1 MEYIIL
7 GLLLFKPMTVYEI
20 RTYIQKNLT
29 TICSDSLG
37 SIQIAVKKLFNKEYI
52 TTKEY
57 LERGLVKKKHS
68 ITSLGV
74 EHYKE
79 WVGSPINIA
88 KMTNMEESKFYFL
101 GTASKEKRIS
111 FLKSYIS
118 SLKDQFNKLVQIKEL
133 TKGGKDIA
141 IRTHL
146 ERIANEKQITDNLSA
161 VSEEDNMQSIF
172 ENTYSYQIYLL
183 EYGLNKVKSDISF
196 YEKILKLEMEDN
208 K

>member
-7 GLLLFKPMTVYEI
+7 GLLLFKSMTVYEI
-20 RTYIQKNLT
+20 RSYVQKNLT

-37 SIQIAVKKLFNKEYI
+37 SIQIAIKKLINKGYI
-52 TTKEY
+52 TTNEY

-118 SLKDQFNKLVQIKEL
+118 SLKEQFNKLNVIKECS
-133 TKGGKDIA
+133 KGSKEITILA
-141 IRTHL
+141 HL
-146 ERIANEKQITDNLSA
+146 ERVSNEPEITDNLSV
-161 VSEEDNMQSIF
+161 VSEEKDIRNIF
-172 ENTYSYQIYLL
+172 ENTYTYQIYLL
-183 EYGLNKVKSDISF
+183 EYGLNRVKSDISF
-196 YEKILKLEMEDN
+196 YERILKLEME

>member
-20 RTYIQKNLT
+20 RIYIQKNLT

-37 SIQIAVKKLFNKEYI
+37 SIQIAVKKLLNKGYI

-118 SLKDQFNKLVQIKEL
+118 SLKEQFNKLVQIKEL
-133 TKGGKDIA
+133 TKGAKDIA

-146 ERIANEKQITDNLSA
+146 ERIANEKQITDNLSV
-161 VSEEDNMQSIF
+161 VSEEDNMQNIF

-183 EYGLNKVKSDISF
+183 EYGLNRVKSDISF
-196 YEKILKLEMEDN
+196 YEKILKLEMED

>member
-20 RTYIQKNLT
+20 RVYIQKNLT

-37 SIQIAVKKLFNKEYI
+37 SIQIAIKKLLNKGYI

-118 SLKDQFNKLVQIKEL
+118 SLKEQFNKLVRIKEL
-133 TKGGKDIA
+133 TKGAKDIA
-141 IRTHL
+141 IHTHL
-146 ERIANEKQITDNLSA
+146 ERIANEKQITDNLSV

-183 EYGLNKVKSDISF
+183 EYGLNRVKSDISF
-196 YEKILKLEMEDN
+196 YEKILKLETED

>member
-20 RTYIQKNLT
+20 RMYIQKNLT

-37 SIQIAVKKLFNKEYI
+37 SIQIAVRKLLNKGYI
-52 TTKEY
+52 TTKEC

-118 SLKDQFNKLVQIKEL
+118 SLKEQLNKLVEIKEL
-133 TKGGKDIA
+133 TKGAKDIT
-141 IRTHL
+141 IHTHL
-146 ERIANEKQITDNLSA
+146 ERITNEKQITDNLSA

-183 EYGLNKVKSDISF
+183 EYGLNKVKSDIYF
-196 YEKILKLEMEDN
+196 YEKILKLEMED

>member
-20 RTYIQKNLT
+20 RIYIQKNLT

-37 SIQIAVKKLFNKEYI
+37 SIQIAVKKLLNKGYI

-68 ITSLGV
+68 ITSIGV

-88 KMTNMEESKFYFL
+88 KMTNMEESKLYFL

-118 SLKDQFNKLVQIKEL
+118 SLKEQFNKLVRIKEL
-133 TKGGKDIA
+133 TKGAKDIA
-141 IRTHL
+141 IHTHL
-146 ERIANEKQITDNLSA
+146 ERIANEKQITDNLSV

-183 EYGLNKVKSDISF
+183 EYGLNRVKSDISF
-196 YEKILKLEMEDN
+196 YEKILKLEMED

>member
-20 RTYIQKNLT
+20 RVYIQKNLT

-37 SIQIAVKKLFNKEYI
+37 SIQIAVKKLLNKGYI

-118 SLKDQFNKLVQIKEL
+118 SLKEQFNKLVRIKEL
-133 TKGGKDIA
+133 TKGAKDIA
-141 IRTHL
+141 IHTHL
-146 ERIANEKQITDNLSA
+146 ERIANEKQITDNLSV

-183 EYGLNKVKSDISF
+183 EYGLNRVKSDISF
-196 YEKILKLEMEDN
+196 YEKILKLEMED

>member
-20 RTYIQKNLT
+20 RMYIQKNLT

-37 SIQIAVKKLFNKEYI
+37 SIQIAVKKLLNKGYI

-118 SLKDQFNKLVQIKEL
+118 SLKEQFNKLVRIKEL
-133 TKGGKDIA
+133 TKGAKDIA
-141 IRTHL
+141 VRTHL
-146 ERIANEKQITDNLSA
+146 ERIANEKQITDNLSV

-183 EYGLNKVKSDISF
+183 EYGLNRVKSDISF
-196 YEKILKLEMEDN
+196 YEKILKLEMED

>member
-20 RTYIQKNLT
+20 RIYIQKNLT

-37 SIQIAVKKLFNKEYI
+37 SIQIAAKKLLNKGYI

-111 FLKSYIS
+111 FLKSYIL
-118 SLKDQFNKLVQIKEL
+118 SLKEQFNKLVQIKEL
-133 TKGGKDIA
+133 TKGAKDIA
-141 IRTHL
+141 IHTHL
-146 ERIANEKQITDNLSA
+146 ERIANEKQITNNLSV

-183 EYGLNKVKSDISF
+183 EYGLNRVKSDISF
-196 YEKILKLEMEDN
+196 YEKILKLEMED
-208 K
+208 

>member
-20 RTYIQKNLT
+20 RIYIQKNLT

-37 SIQIAVKKLFNKEYI
+37 SIQIAVKKLLNKGYI

-118 SLKDQFNKLVQIKEL
+118 SLKEQFNKLVKIKEL
-133 TKGGKDIA
+133 TKGAKDIA

-146 ERIANEKQITDNLSA
+146 ERIANEKQITDNLSV

-183 EYGLNKVKSDISF
+183 EYGLNRVKSDISF
-196 YEKILKLEMEDN
+196 YEKILKLEMED

>member
-20 RTYIQKNLT
+20 RIYIQKNLT

-37 SIQIAVKKLFNKEYI
+37 SIQIAIKKLLNKGYI

-88 KMTNMEESKFYFL
+88 KMTNMEESKLYFL
-101 GTASKEKRIS
+101 GTASKEKRVS

-118 SLKDQFNKLVQIKEL
+118 SLKEQFNKLVRIKEL
-133 TKGGKDIA
+133 TKGAKDIA

-146 ERIANEKQITDNLSA
+146 ERIANEKQITNNLSV

-183 EYGLNKVKSDISF
+183 EYGLNRVKSDISF
-196 YEKILKLEMEDN
+196 YEKILRLETEN
-208 K
+208 E

>member
-20 RTYIQKNLT
+20 RIYIQKNLT

-37 SIQIAVKKLFNKEYI
+37 SIQIAVKKLLNKGYI

-118 SLKDQFNKLVQIKEL
+118 SLKEQFNKLVRIKEL
-133 TKGGKDIA
+133 TKGAKDIA
-141 IRTHL
+141 IHTHL
-146 ERIANEKQITDNLSA
+146 ERIANEKQITDNLSV

-183 EYGLNKVKSDISF
+183 EYGLNRVKSDISF
-196 YEKILKLEMEDN
+196 YEKILKLEMED

>member
-20 RTYIQKNLT
+20 RVYIQKNLT

-37 SIQIAVKKLFNKEYI
+37 SIQIAVKKLLNKGYI

-118 SLKDQFNKLVQIKEL
+118 SLKEQFNKLVRIKEL
-133 TKGGKDIA
+133 TKGAKDIA
-141 IRTHL
+141 IHTHL
-146 ERIANEKQITDNLSA
+146 ERIANEKQITDNLSV

-183 EYGLNKVKSDISF
+183 EYGLNRVKSDISF
-196 YEKILKLEMEDN
+196 YENILKLEMED

>member
-7 GLLLFKPMTVYEI
+7 GLLLFKSMTVYEI
-20 RTYIQKNLT
+20 RSYVQKNLT

-37 SIQIAVKKLFNKEYI
+37 SIQIAIKKLINKGYI
-52 TTKEY
+52 TTNEY

-74 EHYKE
+74 ERYKE

-118 SLKDQFNKLVQIKEL
+118 SLKEQFNKLHVIKEFS
-133 TKGGKDIA
+133 KGAKEIA
-141 IRTHL
+141 ILAHL
-146 ERIANEKQITDNLSA
+146 ERVSNEPEITDNLSV
-161 VSEEDNMQSIF
+161 VSEEKDIRNIF
-172 ENTYSYQIYLL
+172 ENTYTYQIYLL
-183 EYGLNKVKSDISF
+183 EYGLNRVKSDISF
-196 YEKILKLEMEDN
+196 YERILKLEME

>member
-20 RTYIQKNLT
+20 RIYIQKNLT

-37 SIQIAVKKLFNKEYI
+37 SIQIAVKKLLNKGYI

-74 EHYKE
+74 KHYKE

-118 SLKDQFNKLVQIKEL
+118 SLKEQFNKLVKIKEL
-133 TKGGKDIA
+133 TKGAKDIA

-146 ERIANEKQITDNLSA
+146 ERIANEKQITDNLSV

-172 ENTYSYQIYLL
+172 ESTYSYQIYLL
-183 EYGLNKVKSDISF
+183 EYGLNRVKSDISF
-196 YEKILKLEMEDN
+196 YEKILKLEMED

>member
-20 RTYIQKNLT
+20 RAYIQKNLT

-37 SIQIAVKKLFNKEYI
+37 SIQIAIKKLLNKGYI
-52 TTKEY
+52 TKNEY
-57 LERGLVKKKHS
+57 TERGLTKKKHT
-68 ITSLGV
+68 ITLLGV
-74 EHYKE
+74 QHYKE

-101 GTASKEKRIS
+101 GTAPKEKRIS

-118 SLKDQFNKLVQIKEL
+118 SLKGQLSKLTAIKEVS
-133 TKGGKDIA
+133 KGMKDEA
-141 IRTHL
+141 ILANL
-146 ERIANEKQITDNLSA
+146 ERVSGEKEITDNLSA
-161 VSEEDNMQSIF
+161 VSKEKDVRSVF
-172 ENTYSYQIYLL
+172 ESTYYYQIYLL
-183 EYGLNKVKSDISF
+183 EYGLNRVKSDISF
-196 YEKILKLEMEDN
+196 YEKILRLETG

>member
-7 GLLLFKPMTVYEI
+7 GLLLFKSMTVYEI
-20 RTYIQKNLT
+20 RSYVQKNLT

-37 SIQIAVKKLFNKEYI
+37 SIQIAIKKLINKGYI
-52 TTKEY
+52 TTNEY

-74 EHYKE
+74 ERYKE

-118 SLKDQFNKLVQIKEL
+118 SLKEQFDKLHVIKEFS
-133 TKGGKDIA
+133 KGAKEIA
-141 IRTHL
+141 ILAHL
-146 ERIANEKQITDNLSA
+146 ERVSNEPEITDNLSV
-161 VSEEDNMQSIF
+161 VSEEKDIRNIF
-172 ENTYSYQIYLL
+172 ENTYTYQIYLL
-183 EYGLNKVKSDISF
+183 EYGLNRVKSDISF
-196 YEKILKLEMEDN
+196 YEKILKLEME

>member
-20 RTYIQKNLT
+20 RIYIQKNLT

-37 SIQIAVKKLFNKEYI
+37 SIQIAVKKLLNKGYI

-118 SLKDQFNKLVQIKEL
+118 SLKEQFNKLVQIKEL
-133 TKGGKDIA
+133 TKGAKNIA

-146 ERIANEKQITDNLSA
+146 ERIANEKQITDNLSV
-161 VSEEDNMQSIF
+161 VSEENNMQSIF

-183 EYGLNKVKSDISF
+183 EYGLNRVKSDISF
-196 YEKILKLEMEDN
+196 YEKILKLEMED

>member
-7 GLLLFKPMTVYEI
+7 GLLLFKSMTVYEI
-20 RTYIQKNLT
+20 RSYVQKNLT

-37 SIQIAVKKLFNKEYI
+37 SIQIAIKKLINKGYI
-52 TTKEY
+52 TTNEY
-57 LERGLVKKKHS
+57 HERGLVKKKHS

-101 GTASKEKRIS
+101 GTASKEKRIL

-118 SLKDQFNKLVQIKEL
+118 SLKEQFNKLHVIKECS
-133 TKGGKDIA
+133 KGSKEITILA
-141 IRTHL
+141 HL
-146 ERIANEKQITDNLSA
+146 ERVSNEPEITNSLSV
-161 VSEEDNMQSIF
+161 VSEEKDIRNIF
-172 ENTYSYQIYLL
+172 ENTYTYQIYLL
-183 EYGLNKVKSDISF
+183 EYGLNRVKSDISF
-196 YEKILKLEMEDN
+196 YERILKLEME

>member
-20 RTYIQKNLT
+20 RIYIQKNLT

-37 SIQIAVKKLFNKEYI
+37 SIQIAVKKLLNKGYI

-68 ITSLGV
+68 ISSLGV

-88 KMTNMEESKFYFL
+88 KMTNMEESKLYFL

-118 SLKDQFNKLVQIKEL
+118 SLKEQFNKLVRIKEL
-133 TKGGKDIA
+133 TKGAKDIA
-141 IRTHL
+141 IHTHL
-146 ERIANEKQITDNLSA
+146 ERIANEKQITDNLSV
-161 VSEEDNMQSIF
+161 VSEEDTMQSIF

-183 EYGLNKVKSDISF
+183 EYGLNRVKSDISF
-196 YEKILKLEMEDN
+196 YEKILKLEMED

>member
-20 RTYIQKNLT
+20 RAYVQKNLT

-37 SIQIAVKKLFNKEYI
+37 SIQIAIKKLLNKGYVTKNEY
-52 TTKEY
+52 T
-57 LERGLVKKKHS
+57 ERGLTKKKHT

-74 EHYKE
+74 EYYKE

-111 FLKSYIS
+111 FIKSYIT
-118 SLKDQFNKLVQIKEL
+118 SLKEQQNKLIAIKEF
-133 TKGGKDIA
+133 TKANEDKA
-141 IRTHL
+141 IRMNL
-146 ERIANEKQITDNLSA
+146 ERISNEKQISDNLA
-161 VSEEDNMQSIF
+161 VVSEENDLKAIF
-172 ENTYSYQIYLL
+172 RNTYAYQIYLL
-183 EYGLNKVKSDISF
+183 EYGLNRTKSDIAF
-196 YEKILKLEMEDN
+196 YEKILKLEME

>member
-7 GLLLFKPMTVYEI
+7 GLLLFKSMTVYEI
-20 RTYIQKNLT
+20 RSYVQKNLT

-37 SIQIAVKKLFNKEYI
+37 SIQIAIKKLINKGYI
-52 TTKEY
+52 TTNEY

-68 ITSLGV
+68 ITLLGV
-74 EHYKE
+74 ERYKE

-118 SLKDQFNKLVQIKEL
+118 SLKEQFNKLHVIKEFS
-133 TKGGKDIA
+133 KGAKEIA
-141 IRTHL
+141 ILAHL
-146 ERIANEKQITDNLSA
+146 ERVSNEPEIIDNLSV
-161 VSEEDNMQSIF
+161 VSEEKDIRNIF
-172 ENTYSYQIYLL
+172 ENTYTYQIYLL
-183 EYGLNKVKSDISF
+183 EYGLNRVKSDISF
-196 YEKILKLEMEDN
+196 YERILKLEME

>member
-20 RTYIQKNLT
+20 RIYIQKNLT

-37 SIQIAVKKLFNKEYI
+37 SIQIAVKKLLNKGYI

-118 SLKDQFNKLVQIKEL
+118 SLKEQFNKLVRIKEL
-133 TKGGKDIA
+133 TKGAKDIA
-141 IRTHL
+141 IHTHL
-146 ERIANEKQITDNLSA
+146 ERIGNEKQITDNLSV

-172 ENTYSYQIYLL
+172 ENTYSYQMHLL
-183 EYGLNKVKSDISF
+183 DYGLNRVKSDISF
-196 YEKILKLEMEDN
+196 YERILKLEMEE

>member
-20 RTYIQKNLT
+20 RIYIQKNLT

-37 SIQIAVKKLFNKEYI
+37 SIQIAVKKLLNKGYI

-88 KMTNMEESKFYFL
+88 KMTNMEESKLYFL

-118 SLKDQFNKLVQIKEL
+118 SLKEQFNKLVRIKEL
-133 TKGGKDIA
+133 TKGAKDIA

-183 EYGLNKVKSDISF
+183 EYGLNRVKSDISF
-196 YEKILKLEMEDN
+196 YEKILKLEMED

>member
-20 RTYIQKNLT
+20 RMYIQKNLT

-37 SIQIAVKKLFNKEYI
+37 SIQIAVKKLLNKGYI

-118 SLKDQFNKLVQIKEL
+118 SLKEQFNKLVRIKEL
-133 TKGGKDIA
+133 TKGAKDIA
-141 IRTHL
+141 IHTHL
-146 ERIANEKQITDNLSA
+146 ERIANEKQITDNLSV

-172 ENTYSYQIYLL
+172 ENTYTYQIYLL

-196 YEKILKLEMEDN
+196 YEKILKLEMED